1 MLRQH
6 HAVPLVLDL
15 DAEAATLARP
25 LEAALLH
32 AHAGAP
38 A

>member
-6 HAVPLVLDL
+6 HAVPLFIDL
-15 DAEAATLARP
+15 DAELAGLARP
-25 LEAALLH
+25 LEAALLQ